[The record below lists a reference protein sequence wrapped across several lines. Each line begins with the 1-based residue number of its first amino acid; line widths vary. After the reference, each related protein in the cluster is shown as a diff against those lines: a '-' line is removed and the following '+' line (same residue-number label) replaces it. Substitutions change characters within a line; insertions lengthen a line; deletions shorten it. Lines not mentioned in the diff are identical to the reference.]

1 MNPSLLFHL
10 RRRPSTPAEDGAAS
24 GPQRWTRMGAVL
36 LWPLLL
42 RASPAQASFLAEGT
56 LDVVANVMSW
66 VVLIIG
72 PIIAIGVFLII
83 HILPEKFAEKRRHP
97 QLPAIK
103 ALCWMSLVFGG
114 LLWPICWVWAFS
126 RPVFYKQ
133 AYGREVHEEDEPPR
147 TSLSAGSSATSQQPA
162 QGER

>member
-1 MNPSLLFHL
+1 MNPSPLFQM
-10 RRRPSTPAEDGAAS
+10 RRQPRTPAEDAAAS
-24 GPQRWTRMGAVL
+24 GAQRWARMCAVL

-56 LDVVANVMSW
+56 VDVVANVMSW

-72 PIIAIGVFLII
+72 PIIAIGIFLIV
-83 HILPEKFAEKRRHP
+83 HVLPEKFAEKRRHP

-103 ALCWMSLVFGG
+103 ALCWMSLIFGG

-126 RPVFYKQ
+126 RPVLYKQ
-133 AYGREVHEEDEPPR
+133 AYGREVHEEDEPPQ
-147 TSLSAGSSATSQQPA
+147 TSVSAGSSVTSQQPP

>member
-1 MNPSLLFHL
+1 MNPSPPFQM
-10 RRRPSTPAEDGAAS
+10 RRQPLTPAKAPAAS

-72 PIIAIGVFLII
+72 PIIAIGVFLIV

-103 ALCWMSLVFGG
+103 ALCWMSLLFGG

-126 RPVFYKQ
+126 RPALYKL
-133 AYGREVHEEDEPPR
+133 AYGREVHEEDEPPQ
-147 TSLSAGSSATSQQPA
+147 TSVSAGSSATSQQPV

>member
-1 MNPSLLFHL
+1 MNPSPPFQM
-10 RRRPSTPAEDGAAS
+10 RRQPLTPAKDPAAS
-24 GPQRWTRMGAVL
+24 APQRWTRMGAVL

-42 RASPAQASFLAEGT
+42 RASPAQASFLAEDT

-103 ALCWMSLVFGG
+103 ALCWMSLLFGG

-126 RPVFYKQ
+126 RPALYKL
-133 AYGREVHEEDEPPR
+133 AYGREVHEEDEPPQ
-147 TSLSAGSSATSQQPA
+147 TSVSAGSSATSQQPV